1 MHFKKQLLVTAISSL
16 FVSSAWATNGYFSH
30 GVGQKAK
37 GMAGVG
43 VAYSQDALAGG
54 VNPAGMVH
62 QGNRVDIGIEW
73 FRPIRSADVSGN
85 NLGGGFSADGHYN
98 GSDTKNFLIP
108 EFGYNRMLNENSSF
122 GVSVFGNGG
131 MNTDYRDGFVLF
143 NGPAFPTRTGV
154 DLAQLFIVPTYAFK
168 LNENHSLGIGLNL
181 AAQAFEAQGLQAFD
195 QVGLGQFS
203 SDPGHVTNNGHDF
216 AYGAGVRIGWQGK
229 VADNVTLGATY
240 QTRTY
245 MTEFDDYSGLFAEQG
260 DFDIPENFAVGI
272 AVQATPK
279 LVVAADVV
287 RINYSEIYAINN
299 GGPSTNPRFG
309 TAAGL
314 LGADGGLGFGWEDQT
329 VYKLGVAYQYS
340 KQLTL
345 RAGYNHADQ
354 PIPAAETLFNM
365 LAPATVEDH
374 LTLGATWTLDNG
386 SELTFSY
393 MHAFEKKVNG
403 AGSIPPAF
411 GDGNA
416 DLEMYQDSIGVAYN
430 WKM

>member
-1 MHFKKQLLVTAISSL
+1 
-16 FVSSAWATNGYFSH
+16 
-30 GVGQKAK
+30 
-37 GMAGVG
+37 
-43 VAYSQDALAGG
+43 
-54 VNPAGMVH
+54 
-62 QGNRVDIGIEW
+62 
-73 FRPIRSADVSGN
+73 
-85 NLGGGFSADGHYN
+85 
-98 GSDTKNFLIP
+98 
-108 EFGYNRMLNENSSF
+108 
-122 GVSVFGNGG
+122 
-131 MNTDYRDGFVLF
+131 
-143 NGPAFPTRTGV
+143 
-154 DLAQLFIVPTYAFK
+154 
-168 LNENHSLGIGLNL
+168 
-181 AAQAFEAQGLQAFD
+181 
-195 QVGLGQFS
+195 
-203 SDPGHVTNNGHDF
+203 
-216 AYGAGVRIGWQGK
+216 
-229 VADNVTLGATY
+229 VTLGATY

-393 MHAFEKKVNG
+393 MHAFEKKVKG
-403 AGSIPPAF
+403 SGSIPAAF
-411 GDGNA
+411 GGGEA